1 MLKPF
6 RKIRNSQYVSAA
18 LLMAVFFCAKMC
30 SSRHDIEEGGAI
42 RDGYGRAFA
51 GSTACGSCHLDVYKN
66 HIQTAH
72 YRDSRPASAA
82 TIKGSFDSGRN
93 RYVFNASTE
102 VVMERKGSGLFQT
115 ALVNGKMYKSEP
127 FDIVIGSGKKG
138 QTYLYYGEEGKLF
151 QLPISYSTFT
161 DSWCNSPG
169 YYPDSIR
176 FNRQVTAY
184 CLECHATN
192 AGSGPDAVFDQ
203 EIIDKTQ
210 IIYGID
216 CERCHGP
223 GAQHVSYQTAHPG
236 DRQAKYI
243 INPGML
249 PRQRRLDACALCHSG
264 LGVALRPAFSFRAG
278 DPLRNYYQP
287 GLGKGT
293 LVPEVHGNQYG
304 LLIASKCFIHSQM
317 DCSSCH
323 QVHASEVNSPKLFS
337 QRCMACHN
345 EAGHNTCR
353 IRPTAG
359 LVLSDNC
366 IDCHMP
372 AQASRKITIQ
382 GSGMSK
388 ELLSGA
394 SKATPALVRTHRIA
408 IYPETTLQ
416 VLAKIKAPKDQGP

>member
-1 MLKPF
+1 MLNPF
-6 RKIRNSQYVSAA
+6 RKIRKSQTVSAA
-18 LLMAVFFCAKMC
+18 LLMAVFFCARMC
-30 SSRHDIEEGGAI
+30 SSRQDRDEGGPI
-42 RDGYGRAFA
+42 KDGYGKAFA
-51 GSTACGSCHLDVYKN
+51 GSAACMSCHADLYKH
-66 HIQTAH
+66 HIRTAH
-72 YRDSRPASAA
+72 YQDSRPASAA

-93 RYVFNASTE
+93 RFVFNSSTE
-102 VVMERKGSGLFQT
+102 VMMERKGEAFFQT
-115 ALVNGKMYKSEP
+115 ALVNGKKFKSEP
-127 FDIVIGSGKKG
+127 FEIVIGSGKKG
-138 QTYLYYGEEGKLF
+138 QTYLYYGDDGKLF

-192 AGSGPDAVFDQ
+192 AGSGPDAVYDQ
-203 EIIDKTQ
+203 DIIDKAQ

-236 DRQAKYI
+236 DRNAKYI
-243 INPGML
+243 INPALL
-249 PRQRRLDACALCHSG
+249 PRQRRMDACAICHSG
-264 LGVALRPAFSFRAG
+264 LGVALKPAFSFRPG
-278 DPLRNYYQP
+278 DSLRNYYQP

-293 LVPEVHGNQYG
+293 MVPEVHGNQYG
-304 LLIASKCFIHSQM
+304 LLISSKCYARSQM

-323 QVHASEVNSPKLFS
+323 QVHSSEVNSPKLFS
-337 QRCMACHN
+337 QRCMTCHN
-345 EAGHNTCR
+345 EADHQPCSM
-353 IRPTAG
+353 RPTSG

-372 AQASRKITIQ
+372 AQASRKIVLQ
-382 GSGMSK
+382 SSGMSK

-394 SKATPALVRTHRIA
+394 SKAMPALVRTHRIA
-408 IYPETTLQ
+408 IYPESTLQ
-416 VLAKIKAPKDQGP
+416 YLEKIKAKKVQGL

>member
-1 MLKPF
+1 MPTSF
-6 RKIRNSQYVSAA
+6 RKIRNTQTIPAA
-18 LLMAVFFCAKMC
+18 LMIAVFFCANMC
-30 SSRHDIEEGGAI
+30 SSRQESDESGPIK
-42 RDGYGRAFA
+42 DGYGKAFA
-51 GSTACGSCHLDVYKN
+51 GSAACISCHADLYKS

-82 TIKGSFDSGRN
+82 TIKGSFDSRRN
-93 RYVFNASTE
+93 RYLFSSSTE
-102 VVMERKGSGLFQT
+102 VVMERKDTGFFQT
-115 ALVNGKMYKSEP
+115 ALVNGKKFRSER
-127 FDIVIGSGKKG
+127 FEIVIGSGRKG
-138 QTYLYYGEEGKLF
+138 QTYLYYGDDGKLY
-151 QLPISYSTFT
+151 QLPISYSTTT
-161 DSWCNSPG
+161 DGWCNSPG

-192 AGSGPDAVFDQ
+192 AGSGPDAVYDQ
-203 EIIDKTQ
+203 EIIDKSQ
-210 IIYGID
+210 ILYGID

-223 GAQHVSYQTAHPG
+223 AAQHVNYQTAHPG
-236 DRQAKYI
+236 DRHARYI
-243 INPGML
+243 INPALL

-264 LGVALRPAFSFRAG
+264 LGVALKPAFSFRAG
-278 DPLRNYYQP
+278 DTLRNYYQP

-293 LVPEVHGNQYG
+293 AVPEVHGNQYG
-304 LLIASKCFIHSQM
+304 LLLSSRCFIRSQI

-323 QVHASEVNSPKLFS
+323 HVHAREVNDPKLFS
-337 QRCMACHN
+337 QRCIACHN
-345 EAGHNTCR
+345 EAAHNTCTMH
-353 IRPTAG
+353 PTPG

-372 AQASRKITIQ
+372 ALASQKIAIQ

-408 IYPETTLQ
+408 IYPESTLQ
-416 VLAKIKAPKDQGP
+416 YLEKIKAKKS